1 MPLIDLLTDLKT
13 LKFGKDRPGGGDS
26 GLPYIKTPLPENA
39 TAIEKA
45 AIDAGKFSIDFPIR
59 GGALA
64 AVDSIT
70 DTLRIGKFYVDPQR
84 GPFFITKQV
93 GLQASNPRTYSAL
106 KALIGEKEAK
116 YFMENIL
123 FPKI

>member
-59 GGALA
+59 GGAK
-64 AVDSIT
+64 AVTDKVT
-70 DTLRIGKFYVDPQR
+70 DTIR
-84 GPFFITKQV
+84 ITKFFGD
-93 GLQASNPRTYSAL
+93 GLACNFFNHLNGYCTWSHNSGSTRCA
-106 KALIGEKEAK
+106 I
-116 YFMENIL
+116 NNR
-123 FPKI
+123 